1 MGNLSPASLSD
12 GRPQIAVKAIIR
24 GNIALCAHHELVRY
38 KLGRKRIK
46 ATHLFS
52 GFIVLQGVAA
62 GVSGCL
68 LDN

>member
-1 MGNLSPASLSD
+1 MTSF
-12 GRPQIAVKAIIR
+12 IR
-24 GNIALCAHHELVRY
+24 GNVALCAHHEKLTY

-52 GFIVLQGVAA
+52 GFLILQGVAA
-62 GVSGCL
+62 GMSGCL